1 MITEDIINE
10 LDKFITNY
18 KTLKSDNQNLNRFK
32 TDVKTALNSK
42 GIINTSEDS
51 EVINSV
57 NTYTPPTGGG
67 APLDADYLKKV
78 GLLPEAFTGTPT
90 EKDLIVNNFLFQ
102 DSSVPTKFLSSNL
115 LTDVSMKL
123 DGVAISNFR
132 VNRTSSTSN
141 NPSIDRSKYTITNNG
156 YYINEFIL
164 PQSGNYNIVIS
175 DGSLSLE
182 KTFNYKTRDINA
194 DNYLIYEVNIKSLRN
209 ICYDAN
215 KVETIGN
222 LDPSKLDSKASSLFN
237 RIVGNLNGMGYGRE
251 KLGYVYNARTG
262 KAHLVNV
269 KWVSSEYARI
279 DPKYRKSLTTMID
292 NNKVYVNTS
301 QYYFYLSVPNSSEDK
316 FIEDINYKD
325 GDTLVFAFFKD
336 KDDIMAHN
344 YHEEVVAEYL
354 KKVFKSMP
362 KHVALE
368 DGE

>member
-18 KTLKSDNQNLNRFK
+18 KTLKSDNQSLNQFK

-42 GIINTSEDS
+42 GIINTSKDS

-67 APLDADYLKKV
+67 ASLDADYLKKV
-78 GLLPEAFTGTPT
+78 GLLPKAFTGTPT
-90 EKDLIVNNFLFQ
+90 EKDLLVNNFLLQ

-115 LTDVSMKL
+115 LTDVRVKL
-123 DGVAISNFR
+123 DGVAISNFQ
-132 VNRTSSTSN
+132 VNRISSTSN
-141 NPSIDRSKYTITNNG
+141 NSSIDRSKYTITNNG
-156 YYINEFIL
+156 YYINEFLL
-164 PQSGNYNIVIS
+164 PQSGNYSIVIS

-182 KTFNYKTRDINA
+182 KTFDYKISDISS
-194 DNYLIYEVNIKSLRN
+194 DNYLIYGVNIKSLRN

-222 LDPSKLDSKASSLFN
+222 LDPSKLDSKALDLFN
-237 RIVGNLNGMGYGRE
+237 KIVGNLNSMGYARE

-269 KWVSSEYARI
+269 KWDSGAFRRF
-279 DPKYRKSLTTMID
+279 DPRFRKSLTTTIYE
-292 NNKVYVNTS
+292 NKVYVNTNS
-301 QYYFYLSVPNSSEDK
+301 YSFYLSVPGSSEDK

-325 GDTLVFAFFKD
+325 GDTLVFAFFKSRN
-336 KDDIMAHN
+336 DIAAHS
-344 YHEEVVAEYL
+344 YPEEVVAEYL

-362 KHVALE
+362 NHIALE
-368 DGE
+368 NGD

>member
-10 LDKFITNY
+10 LDKFITKY
-18 KTLKSDNQNLNRFK
+18 KTLKTDNQNLNQFK
-32 TDVKTALNSK
+32 ADVKTALNSK

-51 EVINSV
+51 EVISSV

-67 APLDADYLKKV
+67 ASLDADYLKKV
-78 GLLPEAFTGTPT
+78 GLLPKAFTGTPT
-90 EKDLIVNNFLFQ
+90 EKDLLVNNFLLQ

-115 LTDVSMKL
+115 LTDVSVKL
-123 DGVAISNFR
+123 DGVAISNFK
-132 VNRTSSTSN
+132 VNRISSTSN
-141 NPSIDRSKYTITNNG
+141 NSSIDRNKYTITNNG

-164 PQSGNYNIVIS
+164 PKSGNYNIVIS

-182 KTFNYKTRDINA
+182 KTFNYKIEDINF

-209 ICYDAN
+209 ICYDTN

-222 LDPSKLDSKASSLFN
+222 LDPSKLDSKALRLFN
-237 RIVGNLNGMGYGRE
+237 GIVGNLNGMGYGRE

-269 KWVSSEYARI
+269 KWISNKDVKI
-279 DPKYRKSLTTMID
+279 NIKYRKSLTTMFD
-292 NNKVYVNTS
+292 NNKVYVNTDN
-301 QYYFYLSVPNSSEDK
+301 YFFYLSVPNSSEDK

-325 GDTLVFAFFKD
+325 GDTLVFAFFKN

-344 YHEEVVAEYL
+344 YHEETVAEYL

-362 KHVALE
+362 NRIALE
-368 DGE
+368 TGE

>member
-18 KTLKSDNQNLNRFK
+18 KTLKSDNQSLNQFK
-32 TDVKTALNSK
+32 ADVKTALNSK
-42 GIINTSEDS
+42 GIINTSKDS

-67 APLDADYLKKV
+67 ASLDADYLKKV
-78 GLLPEAFTGTPT
+78 GLLPKAFTGTPT
-90 EKDLIVNNFLFQ
+90 ERDLLVNNFLFQ
-102 DSSVPTKFLSSNL
+102 DSSVPNKFLSSNL
-115 LTDVSMKL
+115 LTDVSVKL

-132 VNRTSSTSN
+132 VNRISSASN

-182 KTFNYKTRDINA
+182 KTFNYKIEDINF

-209 ICYDAN
+209 ICYDNN

-222 LDPSKLDSKASSLFN
+222 LDPSKLDSKTLDFFN
-237 RIVGNLNGMGYGRE
+237 RVVRNLNSMSYESE
-251 KLGYVYNARTG
+251 KLGYVYNVRTG

-269 KWVSSEYARI
+269 KW
-279 DPKYRKSLTTMID
+279 DPSAFYRVDGRYRKSLTTMIN
-292 NNKVYVNTS
+292 NNKIYVFTTS
-301 QYYFYLSVPNSSEDK
+301 YSFYLSVPGSNEDK

-325 GDTLVFAFFKD
+325 GDTLVFAFFKNRN
-336 KDDIMAHN
+336 DIMAHN
-344 YHEEVVAEYL
+344 YKEEVVEEYL
-354 KKVFKSMP
+354 KKVLKSMP

>member
-1 MITEDIINE
+1 MVIEEIINE

-18 KTLKSDNQNLNRFK
+18 KTLKSDNQNLNQFK
-32 TDVKTALNSK
+32 ADVKTALNSK
-42 GIINTSEDS
+42 GIINTSKDS

-67 APLDADYLKKV
+67 ASLDADYLKKV
-78 GLLPEAFTGTPT
+78 GLLPKAFTGTPT
-90 EKDLIVNNFLFQ
+90 EKDLLINNFLLQ

-115 LTDVSMKL
+115 LTDVSVKL
-123 DGVAISNFR
+123 DGVAISNFK
-132 VNRTSSTSN
+132 VNRISSTSN
-141 NPSIDRSKYTITNNG
+141 NSSIDRSKYTITNNG
-156 YYINEFIL
+156 YYINQFLL

-182 KTFNYKTRDINA
+182 KTFNYKIRDIDF

-222 LDPSKLDSKASSLFN
+222 LDPSKLDSKALGLFN
-237 RIVGNLNGMGYGRE
+237 RVSENLNGMGYGWE
-251 KLGYVYNARTG
+251 KLGYVYNVRTG

-269 KWVSSEYARI
+269 KWVSNQYARI
-279 DPKYRKSLTTMID
+279 NTKYIKSLTTMID
-292 NNKVYVNTS
+292 NNKVYVNTN
-301 QYYFYLSVPNSSEDK
+301 QYCFYLSVPNSSEDK

-325 GDTLVFAFFKD
+325 GDTLVFAFFKN

-344 YHEEVVAEYL
+344 YHEETVEEYL
-354 KKVFKSMP
+354 KEVFKSMP